1 MSFPSNWKNV
11 KFGDIAQQIVE
22 RIDDPQKSGYNSY
35 IGLEHIESEQINI
48 QKYGDAKE
56 VKSSK
61 FLCKK
66 GDIIFGR
73 RRAYLRKLAVCD
85 RDSLVSSDA
94 MVIRPKKEVI
104 KKYLILMMQTDYFWE
119 KAISLSAGS
128 LSPRV
133 KWRELSTIEFYLPPF
148 DVQKKISDILWSI
161 QDNLEKIEK
170 LIQITEK
177 LKKELLEELI
187 TRRKWKLINF
197 GEKISLV
204 KGKAPKKE
212 LGEIKSNLKLPY
224 LNTDSLRDSLQNIF
238 LPKNDFMV
246 EVTNKDVII
255 LWDGSNA
262 GEIFRGKEGYLSST
276 MTKLVYDKT
285 EYDNNFLYYFL
296 KTKEFEIK
304 SKCKGTG
311 IPHVDKEI
319 IESLQL
325 PLISY
330 QEQQKIVKILEQ
342 IFNAQYAFQENLNI
356 TRILKKKL
364 TNEFLS
370 GNLLIPKEVLN

>member
-35 IGLEHIESEQINI
+35 IGLEHIETEQINI

-61 FLCKK
+61 FLCQK

-104 KKYLILMMQTDYFWE
+104 KEYLILMMQTDYFWE

-177 LKKELLEELI
+177 LKKGLLEELI
-187 TRRKWKLINF
+187 TRKKWELINF

-224 LNTDSLRDSLQNIF
+224 LNTDLLRDSLQNIF

-304 SKCKGTG
+304 SQCKGTG

-330 QEQQKIVKILEQ
+330 QEQQKIVKILKQ

-370 GNLLIPKEVLN
+370 GSLLIPKEVLN